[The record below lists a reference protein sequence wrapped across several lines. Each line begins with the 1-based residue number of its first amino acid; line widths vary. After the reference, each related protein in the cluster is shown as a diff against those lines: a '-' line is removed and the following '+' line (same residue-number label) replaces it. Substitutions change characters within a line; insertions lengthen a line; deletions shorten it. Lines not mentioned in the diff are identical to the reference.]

1 MTPNKSSS
9 FRMIMAI
16 VLSALIMIIFNIF
29 FAPKPQQPV
38 HVPSKESVTQT
49 PTQQIETKTPL
60 STQNLQKEK
69 IEEQAP
75 EKIITQE
82 TDLYQLEFSDLTGTL
97 KKIVLKKYKDHTGKN
112 IEITP
117 QRKKQAPLFYQ
128 LESMVLPRGNFYENA
143 DGSLSYIQENEN
155 VKIEKQFIF
164 SKDNYHLT
172 LKTKVLN

>member
-82 TDLYQLEFSDLTGTL
+82 TDLYQLEFFGLTGTL
-97 KKIVLKKYKDHTGKN
+97 KNCVKKYKDHTGKN

-117 QRKKQAPLFYQ
+117 QRKNKPPFLSVRKHGFTPRKLFMKM
-128 LESMVLPRGNFYENA
+128 LMAV
-143 DGSLSYIQENEN
+143 
-155 VKIEKQFIF
+155 
-164 SKDNYHLT
+164 
-172 LKTKVLN
+172 